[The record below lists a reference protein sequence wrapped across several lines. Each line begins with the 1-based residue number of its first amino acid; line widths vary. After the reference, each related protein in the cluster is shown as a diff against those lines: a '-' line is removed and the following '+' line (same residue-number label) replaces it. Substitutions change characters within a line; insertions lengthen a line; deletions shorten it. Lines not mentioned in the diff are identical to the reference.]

1 MKTLRL
7 ALVLGLAALP
17 VSSALACGGPG
28 MSESEMTEYTA
39 HHRVLMGL
47 RPTRRAV
54 REQTRLQR
62 LKKTTKAAEDAAE

>member
-1 MKTLRL
+1 MKTLRI

-17 VSSALACGGPG
+17 SASALACGGPG

-39 HHRVLMGL
+39 QNRVLMGV

-54 REQTRLQR
+54 RAQAQNRRHRTE
-62 LKKTTKAAEDAAE
+62 TTKKAGTAE